1 MTGGPNLL
9 REPGPGRARVRRGS
23 ARDTRPDDRLEL
35 ASLLPCAL
43 LAVLAV
49 PVALAVATIGG
60 HWSLGAGPA
69 AAGGA
74 QPGGR
79 RPARGC
85 HHGHRLLDR
94 PGDRPGCRDR
104 TRRQRPEGTVTV
116 PVGASAGETVRI
128 WTDADGRRTGTPLTP
143 GTVGLT
149 SVVSGAV
156 TVLVA
161 VAGTAGLRAG
171 VCTPLDRSRARRWAR
186 EWDEVEPVWAARFR
200 LR

>member
-1 MTGGPNLL
+1 M
-9 REPGPGRARVRRGS
+9 A
-23 ARDTRPDDRLEL
+23 
-35 ASLLPCAL
+35 
-43 LAVLAV
+43 AVLLEGATTVTGSSTVPATAPAV
-49 PVALAVATIGG
+49 GTAPDG
-60 HWSLGAGPA
+60 S
-69 AAGGA
+69 
-74 QPGGR
+74 
-79 RPARGC
+79 
-85 HHGHRLLDR
+85 DR
-94 PGDRPGCRDR
+94 
-104 TRRQRPEGTVTV
+104 EGTVTV